1 MKKVKRLISII
12 LSVVMIVTSCS
23 VAMYAY
29 AVDDFAEDYDLQIY
43 YQDANKEFVEVT
55 EQLSVME
62 QYDIQLYA
70 CLVYPDGT
78 VWNITSS
85 GLPVVFEGYTLEWYS
100 DARYLAFCE
109 KNDGKIHGYDATKG
123 EAIRNWLDNE
133 VGTIPVVGGT
143 LKNLLLKLLDNGVTD
158 IDNLDTEDVT
168 KLLDK
173 ALESVNVDED
183 TRNKLTSS
191 LAEYLNK
198 FDVGISAILRDEKGK
213 EVTRDTI
220 RLLVTKSDKLLTDV
234 VPNAAFIKNYDSI
247 PRTVAVG
254 YEMDMD
260 GIITPVRTHYKCEWT
275 VTGQAGILGSDLAE
289 VDENGHF
296 TAKSVGTVQIKVS
309 PDIKGLTEKL
319 RKAFEA
325 MSKAGDLVDSD
336 TIAKAILLILG
347 IPSNS
352 DNYTTLVSIITRIV
366 DSGVV
371 DGDGTIRFTDEI
383 MTPLANF
390 ILYVIY
396 QDSITI
402 KIVAPDAIPITS
414 YDLSYDDEITEGET
428 TDLKFT
434 NVKPEGAVAHDYSFS
449 IEDEEIAVFTDKM
462 TVLGIDGSTWN
473 NNYVTPNKTKIKC
486 SMESIDKSYDLKV
499 YGKNNKKVVYIKIG
513 CNEYLDIGVPTAVNP
528 TTYPKR
534 LDASLQYGW
543 IMADGTYQFATADTP
558 SYTEDGLAYV
568 TSEGVLYATG
578 CTVNDLVVKDSNGAF
593 QTKQIMSGVQ
603 TTGVE
608 FTKKHFWKKADS
620 GTISTGIRGSVCE
633 VSAYLTP
640 ADASFNTLT
649 FTSLDTES
657 VILSATP
664 LTTAQYAS
672 AALTEDRRK
681 AKQKVSVEADENG
694 YARVYAYAIGNAA
707 CYADLTVESQTGGFV
722 DDATVAFANVSVTS
736 VDITAFED
744 DDYLV
749 GENSYLITAG
759 DQITFEAHVRMSE
772 PGSWKNQGFEDVEW
786 NVSNPDIATIS
797 SAGIF
802 IGRDVGTVTVTA
814 TSVFGEIDGTVT
826 VKILP
831 DYRALKAAM
840 AECDYE
846 NLDPYD
852 WSEASWETFDA
863 LYQEAVEKLDGN
875 LFESQKEVDKLTEDL
890 SNAFHGLVRY
900 LPITGL
906 SIACSDD
913 ADGNGFA
920 TIDVPALK
928 NYTEYST
935 TINPTIYPEEAEY
948 YIITYKSSDES
959 KIVVNSNGVCRPVS
973 SSDAAWAKITVTVT
987 DPKNGN
993 KFSQD
998 MFVAF
1003 SKYQVTS
1010 VTVDPTNIVFVG
1022 VGEDA
1027 ETVNA
1032 TIKATYNTSS
1042 SLTSASIKSGFF
1054 VSSDERIA
1062 TVDANTGLVTPVGI
1076 GRCTI
1081 TCYSYDGGYTGV
1093 TNVTVSTN
1101 KKKLNDAI
1109 TKANSLIEE
1118 FYTEDSF
1125 AAVTSALADAKT
1137 VYANTDA
1144 TQQEINEITATL
1156 ETALAGLVRNPYAN
1170 VYISAGN
1177 GGSVL
1182 HDGTTY
1188 TGDNNKVRVLIEDGL
1203 TVTAVDNEGYHFTRW
1218 VDANGNTIST
1228 NQTET
1233 FTIDYSAYFKA
1244 EFAEVHSV
1252 TGVKIFADKNDT
1264 EYYTVDV
1271 SALANYTKQ
1280 SAQLSYE
1287 IYPANANFYTVQY
1300 RTSSTTVNLDAN
1312 GKLVPAD
1319 NNTCFAVVDVVV
1331 TNTITGEQFIDTVTV
1346 AFVKYKVASVS
1357 ASPSTMIFE
1366 GVNAPSQT
1374 ISIDYS
1380 ASSSSQTPSLR
1391 RGFYTSNNESVA
1403 RVDSNGVVIPVG
1415 IGSCTIKFTAYDGG
1429 FNTYVTVK
1437 VYADKSALN
1446 SAITSGD
1453 AVIKRNFTEESYNAM
1468 TLALADAKAVRDI
1481 EYADQSS
1488 VDSATRA
1495 LQQAINDL
1503 VKLDLVEYE
1512 VNIEGN
1518 GSVTLGSD
1526 THTESGMFT
1535 VKFGEEV
1542 TFVARADADNEFVG
1556 WFDRSGN
1563 MISSSPTYTTMAEGE
1578 TIVTARFVE
1587 LVYIS
1592 SIDMTYDGKVGD
1604 FAQKDVS
1611 TLKTYTSYSFNMG
1624 VSINPSNSSHYT
1636 VKYTVDPSAVNLK
1649 LDGTKVSPSENKVA
1663 YGRVYVTVLDQSN
1676 GKTYTDSIMVSFAN
1690 YSVIAVSLNKS
1701 EIAFEGVN
1709 APAQSVGVTYT
1720 ADSRAANIQEGNV
1733 SVADDS
1739 IADAYMSSG
1748 TSIVVSP
1755 KAIGSTVAT
1764 FTSLDGGR
1772 TATFTI
1778 NVYADKFALAE
1789 ALGIIKALKADDYT
1803 EDSFKAVSSVIDYA
1817 QGIYDTA
1824 FASQEEVDSAV
1835 AAINSVISSL
1845 VLLDV
1850 IELKVAS
1857 IGNGYATINGEHI
1870 SSIRVE
1876 RGDSVVVSSVA
1887 DEHYM
1892 LEAWYDENGNIVSR
1906 DETLRFSASNA
1917 GTYIAKFKPVPYI
1930 TSVVATY
1937 NGNET
1942 DFASINVSS
1951 LARYTNQS
1959 ASFDVK
1965 VYPQDA
1971 KYTVLGY
1978 SIGNKNNNLSLSGNT
1993 VKPSAN
1999 NPAYGQIVVTV
2010 RDEYSGKEYKDII
2023 YVSFAKNVVSSVS
2036 VNPTSMTFDG
2046 VNASSQKITP
2056 SYKASISSP
2065 NIQDGFFESDDE
2077 SVATVDASG
2086 NVTPVGKGSCVVT
2099 FYSYDGGKSAATNIT
2114 VSGQPD
2120 IYGRVVAMNSPTDDA
2135 GTVGVANA
2143 SVLLAGKTVKTADD
2157 GSFVMTGVS
2166 ANTTYKATIT
2176 YQYGVTRT
2184 VSIVVGSGD
2193 KHCADIPI
2201 IAVDYD
2207 KNGYINARDYLAMK
2221 KLGIDNKDM
2230 FNEFLSPTKYTAS
2243 SYIDKTV

>member
-1 MKKVKRLISII
+1 MKKVKRLLSII
-12 LSVVMIVTSCS
+12 LSVVMLVTSCS
-23 VAMYAY
+23 VAMFAY
-29 AVDDFAEDYDLQIY
+29 AVDDFGADYDLQIY
-43 YQDANKEFVEVT
+43 YTDENNNFVEVT
-55 EQLSVME
+55 EQLEVME

-85 GLPVVFEGYTLEWYS
+85 GMPVALDGYSIEWHS

-109 KNDGKIHGYDATKG
+109 NNDGKIHGYDATKG

-133 VGTIPVVGGT
+133 VGSIPVVGET
-143 LKNLLLKLLDNGVTD
+143 LKKALLKMLDNEVTD

-168 KLLDK
+168 KVLDK
-173 ALESVNVDED
+173 ALETINVSEE
-183 TRNKLTSS
+183 TREKLTSS

-198 FDVGISAILRDEKGK
+198 FDVGISAILRDENGK
-213 EVTRDTI
+213 EATRDTV
-220 RLLVTKSDKLLTDV
+220 RVLVTKSDKLLSDV
-234 VPNAAFIKNYDSI
+234 IPNAAFIKNYDSI

-254 YEMDMD
+254 YEMDLQ

-319 RKAFEA
+319 RNAFEA

-414 YDLSYDDEITEGET
+414 YDLSYDNEITEGET
-428 TDLKFT
+428 TELKFT
-434 NVKPEGAVAHDYSFS
+434 NVKPDGAVAHDYSLS
-449 IEDEEIAVFTDKM
+449 ISDEEIAVFTGEK

-473 NNYVTPNKTKIKC
+473 NNYVTPNKTNINC
-486 SMESIDKSYDLKV
+486 SMDGIDKSYELKV
-499 YGKNNKKVVYIKIG
+499 YGKNNKSVVYIKIG
-513 CNEYLDIGVPTAVNP
+513 CDEYLDIGVPTTVNP

-534 LDASLQYGW
+534 LDANLQYGW
-543 IMADGTYQFATADTP
+543 VMADGSYQFATSDTP

-568 TSEGVLYATG
+568 TSDGVLYATG
-578 CTVNDLVVKDSNGAF
+578 CTVNDLVVQEASGAT
-593 QTKQIMSGVQ
+593 QTKQIMSGIQ

-608 FTKKHFWKKADS
+608 FTKKHFWRKSDS

-649 FTSLDTES
+649 FTSKDTES

-672 AALTEDRRK
+672 AALTEERRK
-681 AKQKVSVEADENG
+681 AKATVSVVADENG
-694 YARVYAYAIGNAA
+694 YATVYAYAIGNSA
-707 CYADLTVESQTGGFV
+707 CYTDLTVESQTGGFV
-722 DDATVAFANVSVTS
+722 DNATVAFANISVTS

-744 DDYLV
+744 DDYLQED
-749 GENSYLITAG
+749 GTYLITAG
-759 DQITFEAHVRMSE
+759 DQITFEPHVRMSE
-772 PGSWKNQGFEDVEW
+772 SGSWKNQGFEDVEW
-786 NVSNPDIATIS
+786 KVSDPDLATIS

-852 WSEASWETFDA
+852 WSEASWEVFDA
-863 LYQEAVEKLDGN
+863 LYQETVEKLDGN
-875 LFESQKEVDKLTEDL
+875 LFVSQKEVDKLTEDL

-900 LPITGL
+900 LPITGI
-906 SIACSDD
+906 SIFCSDD

-928 NYTEYST
+928 NYTDFST
-935 TINPTIYPEEAEY
+935 TIVPTVYPEEAEY
-948 YIITYKSSDES
+948 YNITYTSSDTS
-959 KIVVNSNGVCRPVS
+959 KLIVDSNGVCRPVS
-973 SSDAAWAKITVTVT
+973 SSDAAWAKVTVTVT

-998 MFVAF
+998 MYVAF

-1010 VTVDPTNIVFVG
+1010 VTVDPQSIAFVG
-1022 VGEDA
+1022 VGADA
-1027 ETVNA
+1027 EKLNE

-1042 SLTSASIKSGFF
+1042 ALTSASIKAGFF
-1054 VSSDERIA
+1054 VSSDESIA

-1076 GRCTI
+1076 GSCTI

-1093 TNVTVSTN
+1093 TNVTVTTN
-1101 KKKLNDAI
+1101 KKKLQSAIQKADA
-1109 TKANSLIEE
+1109 LIEE

-1125 AAVTSALADAKT
+1125 ANVSSALVDAKS
-1137 VYANTDA
+1137 VYANASA
-1144 TQQEINEITATL
+1144 TQQEINDATAAL
-1156 ETALAGLVRNPYAN
+1156 ENALSNLVRNPYAN

-1182 HDGTTY
+1182 YDGNTY

-1203 TVTAVDNEGYHFTRW
+1203 KVTAVDGEGYHFTRW

-1244 EFAEVHSV
+1244 EFMEVHSV
-1252 TGVKIFADKNDT
+1252 TGVKVFADGNDT

-1271 SALANYTKQ
+1271 GALANYTKQ
-1280 SAQLSYE
+1280 SAQLSYT
-1287 IYPANANFYTVQY
+1287 IYPANANFYRVEY
-1300 RTSSTTVNLDAN
+1300 RTNSTTINLDSN
-1312 GKLVPAD
+1312 GKLTPAD
-1319 NNTCFAVVDVVV
+1319 NNTCYAVVDVVV

-1346 AFVKYKVASVS
+1346 AFVKYKLASVS
-1357 ASPSTMIFE
+1357 ASPSVMTFE
-1366 GVNAPSQT
+1366 GVNALTQT

-1380 ASSSSQTPSLR
+1380 SSSSQTPSLR
-1391 RGFYTSNNESVA
+1391 RGFFVSEDENIA
-1403 RVDSNGVVIPVG
+1403 RVDANGVVIPAG
-1415 IGSCTIKFTAYDGG
+1415 IGSCRIKFTAYDGG
-1429 FNTYVTVK
+1429 YSTYVTVK

-1446 SAITSGD
+1446 SAITAGD
-1453 AVIKRNFTEESYNAM
+1453 AVIKRNFTEESYNNM
-1468 TLALADAKAVRDI
+1468 TRALDNARTVQAL
-1481 EYADQSS
+1481 EYASQSD

-1495 LQQAINDL
+1495 LQQALNDL
-1503 VKLDLVEYE
+1503 IKLDLIEFE
-1512 VNIEGN
+1512 INIEGN
-1518 GSVTLGSD
+1518 GSVTYNSD
-1526 THTESGMFT
+1526 KHTESGTFT
-1535 VKFGEEV
+1535 VKNGEEV
-1542 TFVARADADNEFVG
+1542 TFIARADEGNEFVG
-1556 WFDRSGN
+1556 WFDRAGN
-1563 MISSSPTYTTMAEGE
+1563 MITSSQTYTTLAEGE
-1578 TIVTARFVE
+1578 TVVTARFVE
-1587 LVYIS
+1587 IVYIS
-1592 SIDMTYDGKVGD
+1592 SIEMTYDGMVGD

-1611 TLKTYTSYSFNMG
+1611 TVKTYTSYSFDMG
-1624 VSINPSNSSHYT
+1624 VQLNPANPSHYS
-1636 VKYTVDPSAVNLK
+1636 VSYRLDPSAVNLK
-1649 LDGTKVSPSENKVA
+1649 LDGTKVSPSENKFA
-1663 YGRVYVTVLDQSN
+1663 YGRVYVTVVDNSN
-1676 GKTYTDSIMVSFAN
+1676 NKTYTDSIMVSFAN
-1690 YSVIAVSLNKS
+1690 YTVVGVSLNKS
-1701 EIAFEGVN
+1701 EISFNGVS
-1709 APAQSVGVTYT
+1709 APAQSLAVTYT
-1720 ADSRAANIQEGNV
+1720 ADSRNANIQEGYV
-1733 SVADDS
+1733 TVADS
-1739 IADAYMSSG
+1739 SVADAYMSSG

-1755 KAIGSTVAT
+1755 RKIGSTTAT

-1778 NVYADKFALAE
+1778 NVYADKSALAE
-1789 ALGIIKALKADDYT
+1789 ALSRIKALKADDYT
-1803 EDSFKAVSSVIDYA
+1803 VDSFAAVSPVIDYA
-1817 QGIYDTA
+1817 QGVYDTA
-1824 FASQEEVDSAV
+1824 FASQEDVDVAV
-1835 AAINSVISSL
+1835 TAINSVISSL
-1845 VLLDV
+1845 VLLDI
-1850 IELKVAS
+1850 IEIKTAA
-1857 IGNGYATINGEHI
+1857 IGNGHVTVNGEKL
-1870 SSIRVE
+1870 SSIKVE
-1876 RGDSVVVSSVA
+1876 RGDNIVIKSVA

-1906 DETLRFSASNA
+1906 DETLNFSVANA

-1942 DFASINVSS
+1942 DFAAVNVGTV
-1951 LARYTNQS
+1951 ARYTNQS
-1959 ASFDVK
+1959 VTLDVK
-1965 VYPQDA
+1965 VYPEDA
-1971 KYTVLGY
+1971 KYTVVGY
-1978 SIGNKNNNLSLSGNT
+1978 AIGNKSNNLSLSGAT
-1993 VKPSAN
+1993 AKPAAN
-1999 NPAYGQIVVTV
+1999 NPAYGQVVVTV
-2010 RDEYSGKEYKDII
+2010 RDDYSGKEYKDVI

-2036 VNPTSMTFDG
+2036 VNPTEITFDG
-2046 VNASSQKITP
+2046 VDASSQKITP
-2056 SYKASISSP
+2056 SYKATISSP
-2065 NIQDGFFESDDE
+2065 NIQDGFFVSDDE
-2077 SVATVDASG
+2077 NVATVDASG
-2086 NVTPVGKGSCVVT
+2086 NVTPTGKGSCVIT
-2099 FYSYDGGKSAATNIT
+2099 FYSYDGGKAATTSVT
-2114 VSGQPD
+2114 VSGSPD
-2120 IYGRVVAMNSPTDDA
+2120 VYGRIVAMNGPMDDK
-2135 GTVGVANA
+2135 GTIGIEGATITM
-2143 SVLLAGKTVKTADD
+2143 AGKTITTSAD
-2157 GSFVMTGVS
+2157 GSFVVPGVL
-2166 ANTTYKATIT
+2166 ANRTHNATIN
-2176 YQYGVTRT
+2176 YKYGVTRR

-2207 KNGYINARDYLAMK
+2207 NNGYINARDYLVMK
-2221 KLGIDNKDM
+2221 DLGIDNKAM
-2230 FNEFLSPTKYTAS
+2230 INEFLSPTQYTS
-2243 SYIDKTV
+2243 SFYIPKTV